1 MHALRDKSFDFS
13 VEVVLFS
20 QAMINSNEY
29 ILSKHLVRSGTAI
42 GALLWEAQ
50 YAESRA
56 DFIHKYSIGLKEAN
70 ETEYW
75 VDLIFRTYPAWK
87 ENIKVLKA
95 LCKEL
100 IAMLVAA
107 IKTLKEKL
115 LLKRTINFVL
125 VLSFLLVTFYLL
137 L

>member
-1 MHALRDKSFDFS
+1 MHTLRDKSFDFS

-20 QAMINSNEY
+20 QAMINSHEY
-29 ILSKHLVRSGTAI
+29 ILSKQLVRSGTAI
-42 GALLWEAQ
+42 GALLREAQ
-50 YAESRA
+50 YAESKA
-56 DFIHKYSIGLKEAN
+56 DFIHKYSISLKEAN

-75 VDLIFRTYPAWK
+75 LDVLFKTYPGWK
-87 ENIKVLKA
+87 DKIKVLKA

-115 LLKRTINFVL
+115 RLKRTINFAL
-125 VLSFLLVTFYLL
+125 IFSFLLVTFYLIL
-137 L
+137 

>member
-20 QAMINSNEY
+20 QAMIKSHEY
-29 ILSKHLVRSGTAI
+29 ILSKQLVRSGTAI
-42 GALLWEAQ
+42 GALLREAQ
-50 YAESRA
+50 YAESKP
-56 DFIHKYSIGLKEAN
+56 DFIHKYSISLKEAN

-75 VDLIFRTYPAWK
+75 LDIIFKTYPAWK
-87 ENIKVLKA
+87 EKIMALKG

-107 IKTLKEKL
+107 IKH
-115 LLKRTINFVL
+115 
-125 VLSFLLVTFYLL
+125 
-137 L
+137 